1 MKVTLL
7 CGKICCGKS
16 TYVKELLRTRR
27 AVLLSVDELMLSV
40 LPPQLG
46 ELHDEVS
53 ERAQSYLLS
62 QAERLLDLGIEV
74 ILDWGFWQKESRRA
88 AEEFF
93 RSRGFETEW
102 VYFDLSEDEWQRR
115 IENRNREAPGDAYH
129 VDANLKAKCE
139 ALFEEPSEAE
149 GLHVVVVSSV
159 ALQ

>member
-7 CGKICCGKS
+7 CGRICCGKT
-16 TYVKELLRTRR
+16 TYVKKILQERR
-27 AVLLSVDELMLSV
+27 AVLLSVDELMLSI
-40 LPPQLG
+40 LPRQLG

-53 ERAQSYLLS
+53 SRAQGYLFS
-62 QAERLLDLGIEV
+62 QAERLLTLGVDV

-102 VYFDLSEDEWQRR
+102 VYFDLSEDEWRRR
-115 IENRNREAPGDAYH
+115 IEKRNREAPKDAYL

-149 GLHVVVVSSV
+149 GLHTVVVK
-159 ALQ
+159 